1 MCVSVRV
8 AGMKRAELQV
18 GGEESSSRKE
28 EEEWDLYS
36 SLRTCLHGRIYVY
49 IKAAQCSLYCTS
61 TPYIADKIINHRTD
75 ERLKALFSFLCHT

>member
-8 AGMKRAELQV
+8 AGMKRTELQV
-18 GGEESSSRKE
+18 GREESSSRKE

-49 IKAAQCSLYCTS
+49 IKAAQCSLYWTS
-61 TPYIADKIINHRTD
+61 TPYIVDKIINHRTD

>member
-8 AGMKRAELQV
+8 AGMKRTELQV
-18 GGEESSSRKE
+18 GREESSSRKE

-36 SLRTCLHGRIYVY
+36 SLRTYLHGRIYVY

-61 TPYIADKIINHRTD
+61 TPYIVDKIINHRTD